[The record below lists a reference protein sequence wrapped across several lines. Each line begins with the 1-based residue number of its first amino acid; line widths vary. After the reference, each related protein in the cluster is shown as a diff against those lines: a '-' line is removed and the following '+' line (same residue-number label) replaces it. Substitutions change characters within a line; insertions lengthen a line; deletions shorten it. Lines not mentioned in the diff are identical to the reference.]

1 MFTAIISPRSNGKA
15 FTSAIPNRHQAP
27 AAPTPWLLAGLL
39 LAAPREEGAGDAG
52 GEAGRSL
59 FSDTVTLNLRKRE
72 GRLETKDYRKYNVK

>member
-1 MFTAIISPRSNGKA
+1 M
-15 FTSAIPNRHQAP
+15 
-27 AAPTPWLLAGLL
+27 AGLL

-59 FSDTVTLNLRKRE
+59 FSDTVTLNLRRRE